1 MGEVSFNS
9 KSSGFLSFAKSTGI
23 FFVGSSM
30 SKIITLLLIPLYTNV
45 LPTQDYGYYDLSI
58 TYATL
63 LTSFLYCDIWSS
75 VMRMMRDDLKGES
88 PWKVIASGWVI
99 FSASTILYILIA
111 LGLSL
116 FIDIPS
122 LGWILVYGVTT
133 NCQSMFSGIAR
144 GKGNNVDFAVSGV
157 LCTLLNVCLNLFL
170 ILLLH
175 WGYES
180 LYISYAAGFTIQC
193 VYLFWRLQMWKH
205 IHKPDVNQVRELF
218 IYSAPLGINSVAYW
232 FLTSLSRVA
241 VSAVLSLSANGI
253 FAIGSKFGS
262 TVALATTCFT
272 LAWQDVAFTSEIKP
286 ASFYSRAI
294 SQYTGFLLSSTAVLL
309 PMISLVFPILVGSSY
324 STAYSVVPSFLW
336 VAVAS
341 AVSTFIG
348 NIFYV
353 IKDTKT
359 IGVSMVISCIVNGI
373 LVYPLTEYFGC
384 FGANLSVL
392 ISFILNIVI
401 RCAILGKKM
410 GISVKLRS
418 LLLPSVLLSVC
429 SAAYFSESFGLN
441 ALTLIFSIFG
451 VFMLYRSRISTLLS
465 AISSKV
471 SRR

>member
-1 MGEVSFNS
+1 M
-9 KSSGFLSFAKSTGI
+9 
-23 FFVGSSM
+23 
-30 SKIITLLLIPLYTNV
+30 
-45 LPTQDYGYYDLSI
+45 
-58 TYATL
+58 
-63 LTSFLYCDIWSS
+63 
-75 VMRMMRDDLKGES
+75 
-88 PWKVIASGWVI
+88 
-99 FSASTILYILIA
+99 
-111 LGLSL
+111 
-116 FIDIPS
+116 
-122 LGWILVYGVTT
+122 
-133 NCQSMFSGIAR
+133 
-144 GKGNNVDFAVSGV
+144 
-157 LCTLLNVCLNLFL
+157 
-170 ILLLH
+170 
-175 WGYES
+175 
-180 LYISYAAGFTIQC
+180 
-193 VYLFWRLQMWKH
+193 
-205 IHKPDVNQVRELF
+205 
-218 IYSAPLGINSVAYW
+218 
-232 FLTSLSRVA
+232 
-241 VSAVLSLSANGI
+241 
-253 FAIGSKFGS
+253 
-262 TVALATTCFT
+262 ATTCFT

-401 RCAILGKKM
+401 RCAILDKKM

-418 LLLPSVLLSVC
+418 LLLPAVLLSVC